1 MTNNMDTKLISINV
15 PENVIPINN
24 MSAYT
29 ILYIIEVVLREF
41 IIITLGVNNSK
52 WLKTRLPAD
61 LIEKIKE
68 GRKYEESIKW
78 TELLPH
84 HPLYYLDF
92 PDLKKIIDR
101 KDNWDEYF
109 IKYFTD
115 KDVFI
120 SLLRE
125 LEPIRNKI
133 AHHRLITNS
142 DIMVLQ
148 AVYTAINN
156 ALGNQKT
163 IDLVIMQTYIKN
175 ITTQFES
182 LRKLVQE
189 CYLKCKKIQVLPSI
203 EQWIIVKHSWWFDSD
218 YLNINVSSIVDF
230 FEIMDEYS
238 KIPRLR
244 GSGFLIEDWVNSCIL
259 DETYT
264 KADYILSILINS

>member
-1 MTNNMDTKLISINV
+1 MK
-15 PENVIPINN
+15 
-24 MSAYT
+24 SA
-29 ILYIIEVVLREF
+29 
-41 IIITLGVNNSK
+41 
-52 WLKTRLPAD
+52 
-61 LIEKIKE
+61 
-68 GRKYEESIKW
+68 IKW

-101 KDNWDEYF
+101 KDNWEEYF

-163 IDLVIMQTYIKN
+163 IDLVIKQTYIKN

-189 CYLKCKKIQVLPSI
+189 CYLRCKKIKVLPSI
-203 EQWIIVKHSWWFDSD
+203 EQWITLKHSWWFD
-218 YLNINVSSIVDF
+218 F
-230 FEIMDEYS
+230 
-238 KIPRLR
+238 
-244 GSGFLIEDWVNSCIL
+244 
-259 DETYT
+259 
-264 KADYILSILINS
+264 